1 MLRFFIQTT
10 INLITAALG
19 LLITAAMLPD
29 FTVQPLGFVA
39 AVVVV
44 VIAQAILSPFVFS
57 MSRKYAPAL
66 LGGIGIISTLL
77 ALIIAS
83 FMPGGITI
91 TGLTTWIAA
100 SLILWL
106 CTSLGGWLLLWL
118 AVKYRIGGF
127 EG

>member
-19 LLITAAMLPD
+19 LLITAAMLAD
-29 FTVQPLGFVA
+29 FTIQPLGFVA

-44 VIAQAILSPFVFS
+44 VIAQAVLTPFVFS

-91 TGLTTWIAA
+91 TGFTTWIAA
-100 SLILWL
+100 ALILWL
-106 CTSLGGWLLLWL
+106 FTSLGGWLLLWL
-118 AVKYRIGGF
+118 AVKYKIGGF

>member
-19 LLITAAMLPD
+19 LLITAAMLTD

-44 VIAQAILSPFVFS
+44 VIAQAVLSPFVFS

-91 TGLTTWIAA
+91 TGFTTWIAA
-100 SLILWL
+100 ALILWL

-118 AVKYRIGGF
+118 AVKYKIGGF

>member
-10 INLITAALG
+10 VNLITAAVG
-19 LLITAAMLPD
+19 ILITAAILPD
-29 FTVQPLGFVA
+29 FRVQPLGFIA

-44 VIAQAILSPFVFS
+44 VVAQAVLGPFVLS

-66 LGGIGIISTLL
+66 LGGIGIISTLV

-83 FMPGGITI
+83 VLPGGITI
-91 TGLTTWIAA
+91 TGMATWISAA
-100 SLILWL
+100 LLLWL
-106 CTSLGGWLLLWL
+106 CTALGGWLLLFL
-118 AVKYRIGGF
+118 AAKYRIGGY

>member
-10 INLITAALG
+10 VNLITAAVG
-19 LLITAAMLPD
+19 ILITAAILPD
-29 FTVQPLGFVA
+29 FRVQPLGFIA

-44 VIAQAILSPFVFS
+44 VVAQAVLGPFVLS

-83 FMPGGITI
+83 VMPGGITI
-91 TGLTTWIAA
+91 TGMAT
-100 SLILWL
+100 
-106 CTSLGGWLLLWL
+106 CTGPME
-118 AVKYRIGGF
+118 IGRSVAIGPDS
-127 EG
+127 G